1 MLTCHLH
8 NFLGEM
14 SYDVFLA
21 QFLIKFFCF
30 FILEFYEFFV
40 YFV

>member
-14 SYDVFLA
+14 SMTVFGSVFNQVL
-21 QFLIKFFCF
+21 CF

-40 YFV
+40 YFA